1 MGIGASILLLAIGAI
16 LAFAVAIDPTP
27 VAGLTIEWDT
37 VGVILMIVGAIGLVW
52 SMMMLS
58 AWRDRGRDRDV
69 IVDDR
74 PVVERD
80 RIIER

>member
-27 VAGLTIEWDT
+27 VAGITLQWETI
-37 VGVILMIVGAIGLVW
+37 GVILMILGVVGLIW
-52 SMMMLS
+52 SVVALN
-58 AWRDRGRDRDV
+58 AWRDRHHTTDDVTVDR
-69 IVDDR
+69 
-74 PVVERD
+74 E

>member
-27 VAGLTIEWDT
+27 FAGLTIEWTT
-37 VGVILMIVGAIGLVW
+37 VGVILMIVGAIGLAW
-52 SMMMLS
+52 SLMALN
-58 AWRDRGRDRDV
+58 AWRDRDRDRYA
-69 IVDDR
+69 DDR
-74 PVVERD
+74 SVVDRE